1 MEKSNYERMLEL
13 ADEVFSCRTDPAQLN
28 VDEDVIKRLI
38 QIHPSTVSEYDDGN
52 DPVVWILIIPTT
64 NELMVQFLSK
74 NISEKELFE
83 LTPTNIKYDTIY
95 LCSAMVLEEYR
106 GKGIAKKLTI
116 DAINNIKRAH
126 QVNTLFVWPF
136 SKEGDALAAYVANKT
151 QLPLRKRE

>member
-1 MEKSNYERMLEL
+1 MGKSNFERMLEL
-13 ADEVFSCRTDPAQLN
+13 ADEAFSSRTDPAQLN

-116 DAINNIKRAH
+116 DAINNIKRVH

>member
-1 MEKSNYERMLEL
+1 MDKSNFERMLEL
-13 ADEVFSCRTDPAQLN
+13 ADEAFSSRTDPAQLN
-28 VDEDVIKRLI
+28 VDEEVIKRLI

-52 DPVVWILIIPTT
+52 GPVVWILIIPTT
-64 NELMVQFLSK
+64 NELMEQFLSK
-74 NISEKELFE
+74 NISERELFE

-126 QVNTLFVWPF
+126 HINILFVWPF
-136 SKEGDALAAYVANKT
+136 SREGDALAAYVANQTK
-151 QLPLRKRE
+151 LPLRKRE

>member
-1 MEKSNYERMLEL
+1 MGKSNFERMLEL
-13 ADEVFSCRTDPAQLN
+13 ADEAFSSRTDPAQLN

-52 DPVVWILIIPTT
+52 GPVVWILIIPTT
-64 NELMVQFLSK
+64 NELMEQFLSK
-74 NISEKELFE
+74 NISENELFE

-116 DAINNIKRAH
+116 DAINSIKRAH

-136 SKEGDALAAYVANKT
+136 SKEGDALAEYVADQT

>member
-1 MEKSNYERMLEL
+1 MGKSNFERMLEL
-13 ADEVFSCRTDPAQLN
+13 ADEAFSSRTDPAQLN

-64 NELMVQFLSK
+64 NELMEQFLSK
-74 NISEKELFE
+74 NISENELFE

-116 DAINNIKRAH
+116 DAINNIKRVH